1 MRTHR
6 QITILSSLL
15 IIIMLVLAAC
25 APGGTPAPQAP
36 AAEGE
41 AAAQPAEQEEQITIK
56 WFMRWDQTRVDNVA
70 KPVIAEF
77 EQLHPN
83 IKVELENIG
92 SGSEYYTKLQTMVAG
107 GTPPDVFYPA
117 THVAY
122 AYASKGAILPV
133 QDFIDRDGIDLSEY
147 EEQVLDLYKM
157 DGQVY
162 CLPIDTASLVVFY
175 NKTLFD
181 EAGVP
186 YPKEGW
192 TWSDFLETAKA
203 LTKDFDGDG
212 QIDQFGVDQ
221 FRDYW
226 PMVVW
231 SNTGHGLFDDI
242 RHPTKFL
249 GTDPKVIESIQWVA
263 DLTLVHGVMPSDEQR
278 ADISDMFAAGKAAMQ
293 IVGHWRVPRYMA
305 AEIDFDLAPLPL
317 GEFGEP
323 VNRAD
328 GSCFAIA
335 AKSKHP
341 EAAWEFVKYLAAPGA
356 RGVELLLDL
365 QQMTPVLKSFRNDE
379 RFLNPEKLPGKNK
392 KAFLAGSD
400 HLFTM
405 YDPIHP
411 MYAAF
416 DAAWKQELGAVWL
429 GDATAEEAMARLNEQ
444 VQDMLQHL
452 EDYE

>member
-1 MRTHR
+1 MRTR
-6 QITILSSLL
+6 LPLSLPLPVLILA
-15 IIIMLVLAAC
+15 IWALAAC
-25 APGGTPAPQAP
+25 APAMAPTGQP
-36 AAEGE
+36 EE
-41 AAAQPAEQEEQITIK
+41 AAPQPAEEEQVTLK

-77 EQLHPN
+77 EKLYPN
-83 IKVELENIG
+83 IRIELENIG
-92 SGSEYYTKLQTMVAG
+92 SGSEYYTKLQTMIAG
-107 GTPPDVFYPA
+107 GTPPDIFYPA

-122 AYASKGAILPV
+122 AYALKGAILPV
-133 QDFIDRDGIDLSEY
+133 QEYIDRDGIDLSQY
-147 EEQVLDLYKM
+147 EQQVLDLYKM
-157 DGQVY
+157 DGSVY
-162 CLPIDTASLVVFY
+162 CLPIDTAALVVFY

-186 YPKEGW
+186 YPEEGW
-192 TWSDFLETAKA
+192 TWDDFLETAKA
-203 LTKDFDGDG
+203 LTKDLDGDG

-221 FRDYW
+221 FRNYW

-231 SNTGHGLFDDI
+231 SNTGRGLFDDI
-242 RHPTKFL
+242 RQPSEFL
-249 GTDPKVIESIQWVA
+249 GTEPKVIESIQWVA
-263 DLTLVHGVMPSDEQR
+263 ELTLVHGVMPSDEQR
-278 ADISDMFAAGKAAMQ
+278 ADIGDLFAAGKAAMQ

-305 AEIDFDLAPLPL
+305 AEIDFDFAPLPIGDL
-317 GEFGEP
+317 GQP

-328 GSCFAIA
+328 GSCFAISA
-335 AKSKHP
+335 ASRYP
-341 EAAWEFVKYLAAPGA
+341 EEAWEFVKYLAAPGA

-365 QQMTPVLKSFRNDE
+365 QQMTPALVEYQQDE

-392 KAFLAGSD
+392 KAFLAGKE

-429 GDATAEEAMARLNEQ
+429 GDATAEEAMNRLAEQ
-444 VQDMLQHL
+444 VNEMLAHL
-452 EDYE
+452 GDYE